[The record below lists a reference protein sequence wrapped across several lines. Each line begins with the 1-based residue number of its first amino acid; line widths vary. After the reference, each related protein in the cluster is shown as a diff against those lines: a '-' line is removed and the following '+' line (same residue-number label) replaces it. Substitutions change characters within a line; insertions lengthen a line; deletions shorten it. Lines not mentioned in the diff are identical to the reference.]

1 VLLQASACARWT
13 VLSGDMKRYPSC
25 ILATCCSAW
34 DDRGRFAE
42 PAFRRLVQTSLR
54 GTKHL
59 YVFGT
64 AGEGYAVSE
73 AQFDTVARVFS
84 EEMRAAG
91 ADPMFGVI
99 SLSLSTILDRIGRCA
114 DRGIRTF
121 QIALPSWGA
130 LSDLELRSFFRAVCD
145 GFPEC
150 RFVHYNLP
158 RTKRMLT
165 AAEYGELAERHPNLV
180 GTKNCT
186 DSLSFVYG
194 LLHEAPQLQ
203 HFLTETGY
211 LYGSLFGECGI
222 LASLVTGW
230 SQLHEIFAAGKQRDV
245 ARYPTF
251 VQECELFTK
260 LLFDCVG
267 DARIDGAY
275 DKIFARVL
283 VPDFPLRLL
292 PPYDGTPDREFHEF
306 VSLLRERLPAWLP
319 AGYQPTHTQPTG
331 AD

>member
-1 VLLQASACARWT
+1 
-13 VLSGDMKRYPSC
+13 MKRYPSC
-25 ILATCCSAW
+25 ILATCCAPW
-34 DDRGRFAE
+34 DERGQFDE
-42 PAFRRLVQTSLR
+42 SSFRRLVQTSLT
-54 GTKHL
+54 GTRHL

-73 AQFDTVARVFS
+73 EQFDTVVSAFS
-84 EEMRAAG
+84 EEMRAG
-91 ADPMFGVI
+91 DADPMVGVI
-99 SLSLSTILDRIGRCA
+99 SLSVSTMLNRIQRCA

-130 LSDLELRSFFRAVCD
+130 LSDRELRTYFRQVCD

-158 RTKRMLT
+158 RSKRMLT
-165 AAEYGELAERHPNLV
+165 AGEYGELAERHPNLV

-186 DSLSFVYG
+186 DSLSFVHG

-230 SQLHEIFAAGKQRDV
+230 SRLHEIFAAGKHQTV
-245 ARYPTF
+245 ASYPGL

-260 LLFDCVG
+260 LLFECVG
-267 DARIDGAY
+267 DTRIDGAY

-283 VPDFPLRLL
+283 VPEFPLRLL
-292 PPYDGTPDREFHEF
+292 PPYEGTSEVEFQKF
-306 VSLLRERLPAWLP
+306 VALLQERLPAWLP
-319 AGYQPTHTQPTG
+319 TRE
-331 AD
+331 

>member
-1 VLLQASACARWT
+1 L
-13 VLSGDMKRYPSC
+13 
-25 ILATCCSAW
+25 
-34 DDRGRFAE
+34 
-42 PAFRRLVQTSLR
+42 LR

-73 AQFDTVARVFS
+73 EQFDTVARVFC
-84 EEMRAAG
+84 EEMQAAD
-91 ADPMFGVI
+91 ADPMVGVI
-99 SLSLSTILDRIGRCA
+99 SLSLPTMLNRIERSA

-130 LSDLELRSFFRAVCD
+130 LSDQELRTFFREVCG

-158 RTKRMLT
+158 RAKRMLT
-165 AAEYGELAERHPNLV
+165 AAEYGEIAERHSNLV

-186 DSLSFVYG
+186 DSLSFVSS

-211 LYGSLFGECGI
+211 LYGCLFGECGI

-230 SQLHEIFAAGKQRDV
+230 SRLHEIFAAGKQRDV
-245 ARYPTF
+245 ARYPAF
-251 VQECELFTK
+251 VTECALYTQ

-292 PPYDGTPDREFHEF
+292 PPYDGTPDPLFDEF
-306 VSLLRERLPAWLP
+306 VSMLRNRLPAWLP
-319 AGYQPTHTQPTG
+319 SADQPTG
-331 AD
+331 TQLTGAD

>member
-1 VLLQASACARWT
+1 
-13 VLSGDMKRYPSC
+13 MKRYPSC
-25 ILATCCSAW
+25 ILATCCAPW
-34 DDRGRFAE
+34 DERGRFDE
-42 PAFRRLVQTSLR
+42 PVFRRLVRTSLA
-54 GTKHL
+54 GTRHL

-73 AQFDTVARVFS
+73 EQFDAVVRAFS
-84 EEMRAAG
+84 EEMRAG
-91 ADPMFGVI
+91 DADPMVGVI
-99 SLSLSTILDRIGRCA
+99 SASLSTMLNRIQRCA

-130 LSDLELRSFFRAVCD
+130 LSDQELRVFFREVCD

-165 AAEYGELAERHPNLV
+165 AAEYGELAAQHPNLV

-194 LLHEAPQLQ
+194 LIHEAPQLQ

-230 SQLHEIFAAGKQRDV
+230 SRLHEIYNAGKQRDV
-245 ARYPTF
+245 SRYP
-251 VQECELFTK
+251 VLVGECELFTK
-260 LLFDCVG
+260 LLFECVG
-267 DARIDGAY
+267 DTRIDGAY

-283 VPDFPLRLL
+283 VPEFSLRLL
-292 PPYDGTPDREFHEF
+292 PPYVGTSEEEFQKF
-306 VSLLRERLPAWLP
+306 VALLRERLPQWLP
-319 AGYQPTHTQPTG
+319 DRTG
-331 AD
+331 

>member
-1 VLLQASACARWT
+1 LESGVVNT
-13 VLSGDMKRYPSC
+13 VAYGSRLNGDLTMKRFPSC

-34 DDRGRFAE
+34 DERGQFDE
-42 PAFRRLVQTSLR
+42 PAFRRLVQTALR

-64 AGEGYAVSE
+64 AGEGYAVSDE
-73 AQFDTVARVFS
+73 QFDTVARVFS

-91 ADPMFGVI
+91 ADPMVGVI
-99 SLSLSTILDRIGRCA
+99 SLSLSTMLDRIQRCA
-114 DRGIRTF
+114 DRGIQTF

-130 LSDLELRSFFRAVCD
+130 LSDRELRNFFQAVCG

-158 RTKRMLT
+158 RAKRMLT
-165 AAEYGELAERHPNLV
+165 AAEYGELADRHPNLV

-194 LLHEAPQLQ
+194 LIHEAPQLQ

-211 LYGSLFGECGI
+211 LYGRQFGECGI

-230 SQLHEIFAAGKQRDV
+230 SKLHQIFEAGRKNDV
-245 ARYPTF
+245 ARYPEL
-251 VQECELFTK
+251 VRECDLYNR
-260 LLFDCVG
+260 LLFECVG
-267 DARIDGAY
+267 DTRIDGAY

-283 VPDFPLRLL
+283 VPEFPLRLL
-292 PPYDGTPDREFHEF
+292 PPYEGTSEAEFERF
-306 VSLLRERLPAWLP
+306 VALLRERLPGWMP
-319 AGYQPTHTQPTG
+319 GE
-331 AD
+331 